1 MITYHKYRDC
11 LYEMSNQDTS
21 GSSSYYETAAESPN
35 ASSMYSDISSTSFSD
50 VSQNSSG
57 DTRHFQIHE
66 TVFGDGCIYDSVTET
81 ATTRPSTVITVI
93 PASCHSPSTP
103 SSVGNP
109 STLGTVT
116 VTSSSGGQLS
126 GTSTPSTLRT
136 SPIVGGSDFVG
147 SSVHQGTEA
156 MDFSP
161 NNKVS
166 REESLS
172 KMMDMVDSLSSDVLH
187 ITDALKLIGI
197 RVQEVDQTLLQLR
210 TLVSSDLQIGSNL
223 QDSTMQESTV
233 HGGNGCEVKP
243 DDVELSAPELTPQKI
258 GFRAKG
264 PASAKKSRV
273 TPTVARG
280 LSVASGTKAKLP
292 KVTRTPVRVISTPR
306 LVPNVPGTSRSP
318 LPSKAVSRQSSTAVP
333 LTEELKEKLCH
344 LPAMVK
350 GYLTRRLLNTE
361 KMKDLIWSLRD
372 TINELNAFKVP
383 EVPTEAD
390 RIVHENMVAH
400 LEKCVQRF
408 HLIMVDTSVPEQM
421 SLIAQSREA
430 LVKAGI
436 LNAEVSTLMV
446 ILSSSRPQTASK
458 RTSSATVKAILRK
471 TEGRAASSPPYLNAC
486 LNVNPCLNGT
496 RQSSAN
502 GHRSGHRPLT
512 GTKRRS
518 GLRSA
523 LSSTAS
529 SRTSTASGPPGE
541 SLEQLRTGSSKG
553 PISRIVKKLQPIE
566 KPAPQPRPRKVN
578 KT

>member
-1 MITYHKYRDC
+1 MITYHKYRNC

-66 TVFGDGCIYDSVTET
+66 TVFGDEYICDSVTET
-81 ATTRPSTVITVI
+81 ATTRPSTVITLI
-93 PASCHSPSTP
+93 PGSGHSFPPTP
-103 SSVGNP
+103 SSVGHP

-126 GTSTPSTLRT
+126 GTSTPSTLKT
-136 SPIVGGSDFVG
+136 SPIVGGSDLD
-147 SSVHQGTEA
+147 SSIHQQVTEV

-166 REESLS
+166 RQESLS

-197 RVQEVDQTLLQLR
+197 KVQEADQTLLQLR
-210 TLVSSDLQIGSNL
+210 TLISTNFQISTSFQISTNF
-223 QDSTMQESTV
+223 QDSTVQESTV
-233 HGGNGCEVKP
+233 HGGNGYEGKQ
-243 DDVELSAPELTPQKI
+243 DDIELSTPELTPQQPI

-264 PASAKKSRV
+264 HPSAKKSKV
-273 TPTVARG
+273 TPTVTRG

-292 KVTRTPVRVISTPR
+292 KVTRTPVRAISTPR
-306 LVPNVPGTSRSP
+306 LVPHVPGTSRSP
-318 LPSKAVSRQSSTAVP
+318 LPSKAVSRCQSSTAVP
-333 LTEELKEKLCH
+333 LTEESKQKLYH

-350 GYLTRRLLNTE
+350 GYLTRRLLNTD

-400 LEKCVQRF
+400 LEKCVQKF
-408 HLIMVDTSVPEQM
+408 HQIMIGTSVPEQM

-436 LNAEVSTLMV
+436 FNAEVSTLMV
-446 ILSSSRPQTASK
+446 ILSSSRPQATNK

-471 TEGRAASSPPYLNAC
+471 TEGRAASSPPYLN
-486 LNVNPCLNGT
+486 GG
-496 RQSSAN
+496 RQSTAN

-523 LSSTAS
+523 HSSTTS
-529 SRTSTASGPPGE
+529 SRTSTASGPPRE

-553 PISRIVKKLQPIE
+553 PISRIVKKLQPVE
-566 KPAPQPRPRKVN
+566 KPVPQPRPRKVN